1 MTLEPFQTVVDR
13 HAPALHRYLVAMA
26 GCNDADDCFQETLL
40 AALRAYD
47 GLDGKADVRAWLF
60 TIAHNKAIDSH
71 RARGRRATPLADVP
85 EQATNDRHMGNDD
98 DLWAL
103 VRALP
108 EKQRGAVTLRF
119 VGDMAHAEIAAAL
132 ACSTDAA
139 RRNLHEGL
147 AKLREEWTR

>member
-1 MTLEPFQTVVDR
+1 MVLEPFQTVVDR
-13 HAPALHRYLVAMA
+13 HAPALHRYLLAIA
-26 GCNDADDCFQETLL
+26 GRDEADDCLQETLL
-40 AALRAYD
+40 AALRAYG
-47 GLDGKADVRAWLF
+47 GLDGSADVRAWLF

-71 RARGRRATPLADVP
+71 RARSRRAVPVADLP
-85 EQATNDRHMGNDD
+85 ERPAEPRRRADD
-98 DLWAL
+98 ELWAL

-119 VGDMAHAEIAAAL
+119 IGDLAHTEIATAL

-147 AKLREEWTR
+147 AKLREEWTP